1 MTGAPSA
8 RRRRSSTACSRRTA
22 GSSPCGRRST
32 VSCAGTRAPTARAT
46 GVSSGA
52 SRPARTAGSEDPG
65 TWSFPMA
72 VEALGHPPRPPGA
85 LARLGASLLDGL
97 QVLGEA
103 TRLFFATVRAAAF
116 VPADRQRVVV
126 QMVRVGTD
134 TLLIGALL
142 SLFVGMVMVVQAADQ
157 LRDVSQDILGPIV
170 GLAMTKELGP
180 VLMAFL
186 LAGRAG
192 SAMAAEL
199 GSMTVYDEIN
209 ELRTMDI
216 DPVTFLAMPRF
227 VAAALALPLLILYS
241 DFIGVWGGAAVVALD
256 PAIKLSVN
264 EYFARMLEWV
274 HFQDIV
280 VGLAKSLVFGTI
292 ASLVPCTFGFR
303 TRGGT
308 EGIATSTTSAVV
320 WSFILILVFDF
331 LIVRGSFTVN

>member
-1 MTGAPSA
+1 
-8 RRRRSSTACSRRTA
+8 
-22 GSSPCGRRST
+22 
-32 VSCAGTRAPTARAT
+32 
-46 GVSSGA
+46 
-52 SRPARTAGSEDPG
+52 
-65 TWSFPMA
+65 MA
-72 VEALGHPPRPPGA
+72 VEALGHAPRPPGV
-85 LARLGASLLDGL
+85 LTRLGASLLDGL
-97 QVLGEA
+97 QILGEA

-134 TLLIGALL
+134 TLFIGALL

-157 LRDVSQDILGPIV
+157 VREVSQDILGPIV

-209 ELRTMDI
+209 ALRTMDI
-216 DPVTFLAMPRF
+216 DPVRFLVMPRF
-227 VAAALALPLLILYS
+227 VAATIALPVLVLYA
-241 DFIGVWGGAAVVALD
+241 DFIGVWGGAAVVAAD
-256 PAIKLSVN
+256 PAITIPVSS
-264 EYFARMLEWV
+264 YFARMLEWV
-274 HFQDIV
+274 HFTDFV
-280 VGLAKSLVFGTI
+280 VGLLKGVIFGMV
-292 ASLVPCTFGFR
+292 ASILPCTFGLR

-308 EGIATSTTSAVV
+308 EGIAASTTAAVV

-331 LIVRGSFTVN
+331 LIVRVTFALD